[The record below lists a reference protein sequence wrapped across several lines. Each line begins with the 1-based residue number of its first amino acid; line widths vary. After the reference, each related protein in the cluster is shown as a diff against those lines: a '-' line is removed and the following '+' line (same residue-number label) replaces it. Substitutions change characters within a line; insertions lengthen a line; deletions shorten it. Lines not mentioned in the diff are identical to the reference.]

1 MDWFVEKLVN
11 ILVDATAYIAD
22 TFGNSI
28 LGLLTMDVG
37 SGKSFFDL
45 VFSSIGNF
53 YQYFVIIAIAFL
65 LINYVWQLAKM
76 MFLAQGANDTPLGLT
91 AWTIIA
97 GCLIYAGR
105 PIIYF
110 FEGFFNIIYGAL
122 LNAKL
127 TEGADTAIDFS
138 GVSEK
143 MTTAM
148 SGGGSGGAT
157 STAGSIGALLLTLF
171 LLLMLVYQF
180 IMYLIEMA
188 ERYIVLGI
196 LYYTCPF
203 AFSMLGSRSTSNIF
217 GSWVRMVGSQLFL
230 MVCNVIFFRLFMMG
244 LNSYDGLI
252 ETYNQQVKAQ
262 AGIMSTYNLG
272 TVVIV
277 WVLMMHGIL
286 AVATRVDS
294 YLNTLGLSAA
304 QTGRG
309 LAGAMVAAA
318 MGVQRTVSTAKNV
331 TGKTIGMA
339 KGAKN
344 LATKGAGAIRQRV
357 ADKHAQFD
365 ESGHAKTS
373 TFANAMNQNLKKGEL
388 DKLEGHKG
396 GESFIKNT
404 DLNGTTL
411 GGNFDKTTFK
421 ANEDGTFSMQ
431 WTDDKTGKT
440 AEVTMSSLDPD
451 MKGHTNI
458 DPNTTQ
464 GRVITMTG
472 ENGEQMKM
480 FAAATGDGAAA
491 FNTAN
496 PAMEK
501 KMAEFN
507 KQEGCSAKEVAP
519 GVWQTQRV
527 DSNGNIVEAKE
538 YSSAQMYNSDPALNS
553 STEQI
558 GDMSYNVSDI
568 TAATTGPA
576 LSSASDPVHDF
587 QALQQMGDVTASK
600 DYGNGRFDVTINGQE
615 YSVGAAAMWNVSEN
629 AQNVQRIQASNG
641 AVYNMMPKNQ
651 AETFMPNSRKVT
663 MDSNGRAKGVFAT
676 PKLTA
681 ANSAPAPVNKPK
693 MYQAAQNRVNSNK

>member
-1 MDWFVEKLVN
+1 
-11 ILVDATAYIAD
+11 
-22 TFGNSI
+22 
-28 LGLLTMDVG
+28 
-37 SGKSFFDL
+37 
-45 VFSSIGNF
+45 
-53 YQYFVIIAIAFL
+53 
-65 LINYVWQLAKM
+65 
-76 MFLAQGANDTPLGLT
+76 
-91 AWTIIA
+91 
-97 GCLIYAGR
+97 
-105 PIIYF
+105 
-110 FEGFFNIIYGAL
+110 
-122 LNAKL
+122 
-127 TEGADTAIDFS
+127 
-138 GVSEK
+138 
-143 MTTAM
+143 
-148 SGGGSGGAT
+148 
-157 STAGSIGALLLTLF
+157 
-171 LLLMLVYQF
+171 
-180 IMYLIEMA
+180 
-188 ERYIVLGI
+188 
-196 LYYTCPF
+196 
-203 AFSMLGSRSTSNIF
+203 
-217 GSWVRMVGSQLFL
+217 
-230 MVCNVIFFRLFMMG
+230 
-244 LNSYDGLI
+244 
-252 ETYNQQVKAQ
+252 
-262 AGIMSTYNLG
+262 MSTYNLG

-318 MGVQRTVSTAKNV
+318 MGVQRTVSSAKNV
-331 TGKTIGMA
+331 AGKTIGMA

-373 TFANAMNQNLKKGEL
+373 TFANVMNQNLNKGEL
-388 DKLEGHKG
+388 DKLEGYKG

-421 ANEDGTFSMQ
+421 ANEDGTLSMQ

-472 ENGEQMKM
+472 ENGEQMKL

-527 DSNGNIVEAKE
+527 DSNGNVVEAKE
-538 YSSAQMYNSDPALNS
+538 YSSTQMYNSDPALNS

-576 LSSASDPVHDF
+576 LSSASDPAHDF
-587 QALQQMGDVTASK
+587 QAFQQMGDVTASK
-600 DYGNGRFDVTINGQE
+600 DYGNGRFDVTINGKE

-641 AVYNMMPKNQ
+641 SVYNMMPKNQ

-663 MDSNGRAKGVFAT
+663 LDSNGRAKGVFAT

-681 ANSAPAPVNKPK
+681 ASSAPAPVNKPK
-693 MYQAAQNRVNSNK
+693 MYQAAQNRVNGNK